1 MPGLYFGVRKVEV
14 ISPYTLKLWFEDG
27 SIKTYDMTPML
38 KYKVYA
44 KLKNPGYFKRAYISG
59 DTVGWSDDIDIAP
72 EELYD
77 NGIPCE

>member
-1 MPGLYFGVRKVEV
+1 MPGLYFSVRKVEV

-27 SIKTYDMTPML
+27 CIKTYDMTPL
-38 KYKVYA
+38 LGLRCFT
-44 KLKNPGYFKRAYISG
+44 KLKNEQVFRKARPFGGSVIWDD
-59 DTVGWSDDIDIAP
+59 DTDIAP